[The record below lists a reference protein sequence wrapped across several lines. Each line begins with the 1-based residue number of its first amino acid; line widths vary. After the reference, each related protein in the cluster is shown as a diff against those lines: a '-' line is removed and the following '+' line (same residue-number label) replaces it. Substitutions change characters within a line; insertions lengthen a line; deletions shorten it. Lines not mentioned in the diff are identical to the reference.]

1 MCKFCEDHDD
11 IFDSPL
17 FHHITNLGPDG
28 DTQIW
33 VYLDAEN
40 MQLCMHLFNESSNK
54 MTDISRGCRFC
65 PICGKDLFKL
75 AE

>member
-1 MCKFCEDHDD
+1 MCKFCEYHDD

-40 MQLCMHLFNESSNK
+40 MQLSSW
-54 MTDISRGCRFC
+54 
-65 PICGKDLFKL
+65 FKSSSL
-75 AE
+75 NPY